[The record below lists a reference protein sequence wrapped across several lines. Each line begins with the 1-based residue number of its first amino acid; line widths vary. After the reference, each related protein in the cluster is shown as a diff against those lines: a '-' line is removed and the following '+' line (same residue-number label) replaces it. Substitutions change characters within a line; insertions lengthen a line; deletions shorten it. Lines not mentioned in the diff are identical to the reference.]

1 MNNFKKDGFRKDTR
15 SFPGKP
21 RFGGGKSF
29 GGGGGDRFGG
39 GGERELFKATCA
51 SCHKS
56 CEVPFRPSG
65 DKPVYCR
72 ECFASNG
79 GGDARPPFRSEGRG
93 DFRSDARPSRDERPA
108 RREEPR
114 TSTHEHS
121 GEDVKRQIK
130 NLETKI
136 DAILKFLSDQSLAKV
151 GVATVKKEKEIAEVS
166 VPEVVKKPRKTKPDA
181 KAEAPIAKKKV
192 AKKKSK

>member
-1 MNNFKKDGFRKDTR
+1 MNDFKKGGFRKSSG
-15 SFPGKP
+15 SFQGKP
-21 RFGGGKSF
+21 KFGGGKSF
-29 GGGGGDRFGG
+29 SGGGRGGGDRFGG

-79 GGDARPPFRSEGRG
+79 GGN
-93 DFRSDARPSRDERPA
+93 DARPSYRNDDRGDSRRDARPFREERPA
-108 RREEPR
+108 RREETR
-114 TSTHEHS
+114 VSSHDTS
-121 GEDVKRQIK
+121 GDDIKRQIK

-151 GVATVKKEKEIAEVS
+151 GAVAAKKESPESPKE
-166 VPEVVKKPRKTKPDA
+166 EVVKKARKP
-181 KAEAPIAKKKV
+181 KAEAPVAKKKV
-192 AKKKSK
+192 AKKKAK

>member
-1 MNNFKKDGFRKDTR
+1 MNNFKKEGFRKGAS
-15 SFPGKP
+15 SFQGKP
-21 RFGGGKSF
+21 RFGGGGKSF
-29 GGGGGDRFGG
+29 GGGGRGGDRFGGG

-72 ECFASNG
+72 ECFANNG
-79 GGDARPPFRSEGRG
+79 GGNDARPAYRNEGRS
-93 DFRSDARPSRDERPA
+93 DFRNDARPSRDERPA

-114 TSTHEHS
+114 VSVHES
-121 GEDVKRQIK
+121 SNEDVKRQIK
-130 NLETKI
+130 HLETKI

-151 GVATVKKEKEIAEVS
+151 GVAASKKEVVESSVEVSEKKARKPKAEV
-166 VPEVVKKPRKTKPDA
+166 KP
-181 KAEAPIAKKKV
+181 AKKTV
-192 AKKKSK
+192 AKKKAK

>member
-1 MNNFKKDGFRKDTR
+1 MNNFKKEGFRKGAS
-15 SFPGKP
+15 SFQGKP
-21 RFGGGKSF
+21 KFGGGKSF
-29 GGGGGDRFGG
+29 GGGGRGGDRFGG
-39 GGERELFKATCA
+39 GGGDRELFKATCA

-79 GGDARPPFRSEGRG
+79 GGDARPAYRSEGRG

-114 TSTHEHS
+114 VSVHEHS
-121 GEDVKRQIK
+121 GEDIKRQIK
-130 NLETKI
+130 SLETKV

-151 GVATVKKEKEIAEVS
+151 GAVAAQKESVEVA
-166 VPEVVKKPRKTKPDA
+166 PEEVVKKPRKP
-181 KAEAPIAKKKV
+181 KAETPAPKKKV
-192 AKKKSK
+192 AKKKTK

>member
-1 MNNFKKDGFRKDTR
+1 MNNFKKEGFRKGAS
-15 SFPGKP
+15 SFQGKP

-29 GGGGGDRFGG
+29 GGGGRGGDRFGGGG

-79 GGDARPPFRSEGRG
+79 GGNDARPAYRNEGRS
-93 DFRSDARPSRDERPA
+93 DFRSDARPAREERPV
-108 RREEPR
+108 RREETR
-114 TSTHEHS
+114 VSAHDHS
-121 GEDVKRQIK
+121 GEDIKRQIK
-130 NLETKI
+130 TLETKI

-151 GVATVKKEKEIAEVS
+151 GAVAAKKETLESPKE
-166 VPEVVKKPRKTKPDA
+166 EVVKKARKPKADA
-181 KAEAPIAKKKV
+181 PVAKKKV
-192 AKKKSK
+192 AKKKVK